1 MKKIAIIG
9 NMGVIGKPVSD
20 GQTIKTRIVT
30 QELIRQYGENEV
42 LIINTHGG
50 KINIIKSPF
59 QCLRALI
66 NALNI
71 IILPASN
78 GIRIYAPLLSILSN
92 IIRRC
97 RLHYVVIG
105 GWLPTFIQNKP
116 ILKHALR
123 RFYGIYVETDTM
135 KIAMEEQQYN
145 NISIMPN
152 FKDLHI
158 VNKEEL
164 EREYAEP
171 YKLCTFSR
179 VMKEKGI
186 EDAVKVVT
194 SINKKLGR
202 VVYTLDIYGKVDPTQ
217 TEWFYNLKQTFP
229 EYIRYKGVVD
239 FDQSVEV
246 LKDYFALLFP
256 TYYKGEGFAGTIIDA
271 FAAALPVIAS
281 DWRYNSEIIED
292 GCTGHIYNVH
302 NNSQF
307 ESILSNIA
315 NNPNLIINLKHNCRI
330 KAQEYLPSN
339 AIIPLVNNIK

>member
-9 NMGVIGKPVSD
+9 NFGDLSKNATD

-30 QELIRQYGENEV
+30 QELKTVFGEKNIKIYNTYGGANNLFKAPFVSLLALICASNV
-42 LIINTHGG
+42 LIFPAHRG
-50 KINIIKSPF
+50 
-59 QCLRALI
+59 LRV
-66 NALNI
+66 
-71 IILPASN
+71 
-78 GIRIYAPLLSILSN
+78 YAPLLVLFSQFIPN
-92 IIRRC
+92 R
-97 RLHYVVIG
+97 RLHYSVIG

-202 VVYTLDIYGKVDPTQ
+202 VVYTLDVYGKVDPTQ

-229 EYIRYKGVVD
+229 EYIRYKGIID
-239 FDQSVEV
+239 FDKSVDTI
-246 LKDYFALLFP
+246 KDHFALLFP
-256 TYYKGEGFAGTIIDA
+256 THFFTEGIPGTIIDA
-271 FAAALPVIAS
+271 YAAGVPVVSAKWQSYADIIDDGQTGLCYEFDNIKEFEQILIDIAQNPTLITS
-281 DWRYNSEIIED
+281 LKRN
-292 GCTGHIYNVH
+292 CT
-302 NNSQF
+302 
-307 ESILSNIA
+307 
-315 NNPNLIINLKHNCRI
+315 K
-330 KAQEYLPSN
+330 KAQEYLPKN

>member
-66 NALNI
+66 NAFNI

-116 ILKHALR
+116 ILKHAMR

-145 NISIMPN
+145 NISIIPN

-186 EDAVKVVT
+186 GDAIEVIKE
-194 SINKKLGR
+194 INRKLNR
-202 VVYTLDIYGKVDPTQ
+202 VVYTLDIYGKIDSSQ
-217 TEWFYNLKQTFP
+217 IEWFNNLQSTFP
-229 EYIRYKGVVD
+229 NYISYKGVID
-239 FDQSVEV
+239 FDKSVDTI
-246 LKDYFALLFP
+246 KDYFALLFP
-256 TYYKGEGFAGTIIDA
+256 THFFTEGIPGTIIDA
-271 FAAALPVIAS
+271 YAAGVPVISAKWKS
-281 DWRYNSEIIED
+281 YADIIDD
-292 GCTGHIYNVH
+292 GQTGLCYEFDNIKEFEQILINVAH
-302 NNSQF
+302 NPALVTSLKQNCIKRA
-307 ESILSNIA
+307 ES
-315 NNPNLIINLKHNCRI
+315 
-330 KAQEYLPSN
+330 YLPDN
-339 AIIPLVNNIK
+339 AMKILLENLL

>member
-66 NALNI
+66 NAFNI

-315 NNPNLIINLKHNCRI
+315 NDPNLIINLKHNCII
-330 KAQEYLPSN
+330 KAQEYLPTN